1 MVTRFEMNIP
11 DTIMRV
17 LGANKKNIDRVLKQ
31 ELALHYF
38 EKKRLTFG
46 QARELANLS
55 TWEFLDLL
63 RERKI
68 PLHYELEELEEDL
81 ETIERIAH
89 E

>member
-1 MVTRFEMNIP
+1 MNIP

>member
-1 MVTRFEMNIP
+1 MLTKFEMNIP
-11 DTIMRV
+11 DTILQV

-38 EKKRLTFG
+38 EKKRLSFG

-55 TWEFLDLL
+55 TWEFIDLL

-68 PLHYELEELEEDL
+68 PLRYDLEELDEDL
-81 ETIERIAH
+81 ETISI
-89 E
+89 